1 MQLPKPTVLM
11 KSTKRSQV
19 RSFLPIALKT
29 PPITEQ
35 SEEKD
40 IMEDLKASDQFISDT
55 AEIESCEIIKRQTNT
70 ENGTDE
76 VYVTVEGGNDE
87 LSFTLS
93 YILTYE
99 LYNEGSFLESVAS

>member
-70 ENGTDE
+70 ES
-76 VYVTVEGGNDE
+76 VTVEGGNNE

-99 LYNEGSFLESVAS
+99 LYNEGWFLESVAS